1 MQKVYNGKITLF
13 INIYIITLL
22 SKLSKKKASLF
33 ISAVVLSLYRWSI
46 TKQLLKDFPYTKIPF
61 AFIIVSTIQIST
73 NFIISIVAV
82 NNATLIQITT
92 SRVHSLPFIQIS
104 FTIQYIIYN
113 YSSTKGNNY
122 SRSSYL
128 YNNITII
135 VIKITITTSVACA
148 SQDIMYLYTH
158 YILEDLYYFLFIFHL
173 WYLVWIIYSFFPLQ

>member
-1 MQKVYNGKITLF
+1 M
-13 INIYIITLL
+13 
-22 SKLSKKKASLF
+22 
-33 ISAVVLSLYRWSI
+33 
-46 TKQLLKDFPYTKIPF
+46 
-61 AFIIVSTIQIST
+61 QIST

-135 VIKITITTSVACA
+135 VIKITITTSVAFMCA

-158 YILEDLYYFLFIFHL
+158 YILEDLYYFFIYIPSMIFSMNN
-173 WYLVWIIYSFFPLQ
+173 IFFFPSSINK